1 MINKIRILFIIPSF
15 RLGGTTS
22 SLVGLLNSDLSS
34 LYEIGIFSII
44 NAGFA
49 LPPLSNYSIGMN
61 NLTTAF
67 YGNYSFMNIKDKISY
82 LWIKV
87 FKQNPKF
94 AKKIES
100 WIIDK
105 TITRIEKKK
114 RYDIVVGFQEDTV
127 TRFSSRF
134 NHSFKIAWI
143 HSDYSNTFGKEPK
156 DAALYSLF
164 TKIVCV
170 SEFTRKSF
178 LNIYPMFSERTMAI
192 HNLFD
197 YNSILAKSQEGIKD
211 SQYDTS
217 TYTIVSLGRIC
228 DVKRFYVIPQIAEKL
243 IRKGLIFRWYIIGSA
258 VRPTDRDLI
267 YDAIERYGV
276 GQEVICLGGKTNPYP
291 YLKASDL
298 LVSLSKSE
306 ACPMIFNEAK
316 VLNVPIISTDFGSA
330 FEFIEQGVDG
340 YICTLEEMPDKI
352 FKFATNPKQLRM
364 VKDNNRFQVSNTY
377 ILSQLKELFSL

>member
-1 MINKIRILFIIPSF
+1 MKNTIKILFVIPSF
-15 RLGGTTS
+15 SLGGTTS
-22 SLVGLLNSDLSS
+22 SLASLLNYLVSDVD
-34 LYEIGIFSII
+34 EIGVFAIKKGGHDFS
-44 NAGFA
+44 
-49 LPPLSNYSIGMN
+49 PLSKFNIGMN
-61 NLTTAF
+61 NLTTAYF
-67 YGNYSFMNIKDKISY
+67 GNYSHLLFKDKISC
-82 LWIKV
+82 LWVKLL
-87 FKQNPKF
+87 KQNRKISNR
-94 AKKIES
+94 IES
-100 WIIDK
+100 WLIER
-105 TITRIEKKK
+105 TIRKIETRKK
-114 RYDIVVGFQEDTV
+114 YDIVVGFQENTV

-134 NHSFKIAWI
+134 SCPHKIAWI
-143 HSDYSNTFGKEPK
+143 HCDYAHAFGSEPK
-156 DAALYSLF
+156 DINLYSLF
-164 TKIVCV
+164 SKIVCV
-170 SEFTRKSF
+170 SEFTRNKF
-178 LNIYPMFSERTMAI
+178 INIYPMFTERTLAI

-197 YNSILAKSQEGIKD
+197 YESIMTRSQEEIKD
-211 SQYDTS
+211 SNFDTS
-217 TYTIVSLGRIC
+217 SYSIVSIGRIC
-228 DVKRFYVIPQIAEKL
+228 DVKRFYVIPQIAEELKT
-243 IRKGLIFRWYIIGSA
+243 KGFNFRWYIIGSA